1 MRDDFSKFYAV
12 TDEKFKSEDF
22 NNNVKKD
29 NQLQTKG
36 IEVGHIFYFGDK
48 YSKPMNCSVDS
59 KDGKKIFVKMG
70 SYGIG
75 VSRLVAAI
83 IEAKFSN
90 EKMKW
95 PREVSPFDV
104 VIIPVI
110 NKNDNSNV
118 QKAKILYKS
127 LIEKGID
134 VLFDDIDENISKKIV
149 NSVSLKEFDKIIEIG
164 PGKGALTKYLFEFSD
179 KLILIEYDT
188 ESVDFIKSS
197 YKKHNPNII
206 KQDFLKYNLKDVLSQ
221 TSKNLIIGNFPYNIS
236 SQIIFKILENY
247 LLVGNLIGM
256 FQKEVAERIIS
267 KPNSKE
273 YGIVSVRTQLLYDVK
288 ILFDVSPNVFF
299 PKPRVNS
306 SVISM
311 TRKKDINI
319 NFDLKLFDRLVK
331 LSFQQRRKK
340 IKNSLKKLDIK
351 ENILED
357 SIFDLSPEQ
366 LSVNDFIRLTQ
377 KISNETI

>member
-1 MRDDFSKFYAV
+1 M
-12 TDEKFKSEDF
+12 
-22 NNNVKKD
+22 
-29 NQLQTKG
+29 
-36 IEVGHIFYFGDK
+36 IE
-48 YSKPMNCSVDS
+48 N
-59 KDGKKIFVKMG
+59 
-70 SYGIG
+70 
-75 VSRLVAAI
+75 
-83 IEAKFSN
+83 
-90 EKMKW
+90 
-95 PREVSPFDV
+95 VSPKKFLG
-104 VIIPVI
+104 
-110 NKNDNSNV
+110 
-118 QKAKILYKS
+118 QHFL
-127 LIEKGID
+127 
-134 VLFDDIDENISKKIV
+134 IDENISKKIV
-149 NSVSLKEFDKIIEIG
+149 NSFSLKEFDKIVEIG

-188 ESVDFIKSS
+188 DSVEFIKSS
-197 YKKHNPNII
+197 FKKHNPNII
-206 KQDFLKYNLKDVLSQ
+206 QQDFLKYNLKDVLFQ

-256 FQKEVAERIIS
+256 FQKEVAERIVS
-267 KPNSKE
+267 KPNSKD
-273 YGIVSVRTQLLYDVK
+273 YGIISVKTQLLYDVK

-311 TRKKDINI
+311 TRKKNINI

-340 IKNSLKKLDIK
+340 IKNSLKKIDIK

-357 SIFDLSPEQ
+357 SIFDLRPEQ

-377 KISNETI
+377 KISDETI

>member
-1 MRDDFSKFYAV
+1 M
-12 TDEKFKSEDF
+12 
-22 NNNVKKD
+22 
-29 NQLQTKG
+29 
-36 IEVGHIFYFGDK
+36 IE
-48 YSKPMNCSVDS
+48 N
-59 KDGKKIFVKMG
+59 
-70 SYGIG
+70 
-75 VSRLVAAI
+75 
-83 IEAKFSN
+83 
-90 EKMKW
+90 
-95 PREVSPFDV
+95 VSPKKFLG
-104 VIIPVI
+104 
-110 NKNDNSNV
+110 
-118 QKAKILYKS
+118 QHFL
-127 LIEKGID
+127 
-134 VLFDDIDENISKKIV
+134 IDENISKKIV
-149 NSVSLKEFDKIIEIG
+149 NAVNLKEFDKIVEIG
-164 PGKGALTKYLFEFSD
+164 PGKGALSKYLFDFSD

-188 ESVDFIKSS
+188 ESVEFIKSS
-197 YKKHNPNII
+197 FKKHNPNII
-206 KQDFLKYNLKDVLSQ
+206 KKDFLKYNLKDVLTQ

-273 YGIVSVRTQLLYDVK
+273 YGIISVKTQLLYDVK

-306 SVISM
+306 SVISL
-311 TRKKDINI
+311 TRKKNINI
-319 NFDLKLFDRLVK
+319 NFDLKLFDKLVK

-357 SIFDLSPEQ
+357 SIFGLRPEQ

-377 KISNETI
+377 KINNETI

>member
-1 MRDDFSKFYAV
+1 M
-12 TDEKFKSEDF
+12 
-22 NNNVKKD
+22 
-29 NQLQTKG
+29 
-36 IEVGHIFYFGDK
+36 IE
-48 YSKPMNCSVDS
+48 N
-59 KDGKKIFVKMG
+59 
-70 SYGIG
+70 
-75 VSRLVAAI
+75 
-83 IEAKFSN
+83 
-90 EKMKW
+90 
-95 PREVSPFDV
+95 VSPKKFLG
-104 VIIPVI
+104 
-110 NKNDNSNV
+110 
-118 QKAKILYKS
+118 QHFL
-127 LIEKGID
+127 
-134 VLFDDIDENISKKIV
+134 IDENISKKIV
-149 NSVSLKEFDKIIEIG
+149 NAVNLKEFDKIVEIG
-164 PGKGALTKYLFEFSD
+164 PGKGALSKYLFDFSD

-188 ESVDFIKSS
+188 ESVEFIKSS
-197 YKKHNPNII
+197 FKKHNPNII
-206 KQDFLKYNLKDVLSQ
+206 KKDFLKYNLKDVLTQ

-273 YGIVSVRTQLLYDVK
+273 YGIISVKTQLLYDVK

-306 SVISM
+306 SVISL
-311 TRKKDINI
+311 TRKKNINI
-319 NFDLKLFDRLVK
+319 NFDLKLFDKLVK

-357 SIFDLSPEQ
+357 SIFGLRPEQ
-366 LSVNDFIRLTQ
+366 LSVNDFIKLTQ

>member
-1 MRDDFSKFYAV
+1 M
-12 TDEKFKSEDF
+12 
-22 NNNVKKD
+22 
-29 NQLQTKG
+29 
-36 IEVGHIFYFGDK
+36 IF
-48 YSKPMNCSVDS
+48 
-59 KDGKKIFVKMG
+59 
-70 SYGIG
+70 
-75 VSRLVAAI
+75 
-83 IEAKFSN
+83 AK
-90 EKMKW
+90 
-95 PREVSPFDV
+95 
-104 VIIPVI
+104 
-110 NKNDNSNV
+110 
-118 QKAKILYKS
+118 KS
-127 LIEKGID
+127 LGQNFLID
-134 VLFDDIDENISKKIV
+134 KNITKKIV
-149 NSVSLKEFDKIIEIG
+149 NLVEIKNRNVVEIG
-164 PGKGALTKYLFEFSD
+164 PGKGALTKYLFEFSE

-188 ESVDFIKSS
+188 ESVEFIKSS
-197 YKKHNPNII
+197 FKKHNPNII
-206 KQDFLKYNLKDVLSQ
+206 KQDFLKYNLEDVLSQ

-247 LLVGNLIGM
+247 LLVDNLIGM

-273 YGIVSVRTQLLYDVK
+273 YGIISVKTQLLYDVK
-288 ILFDVSPNVFF
+288 ILFDVSPKVFF

-306 SVISM
+306 SVVSM
-311 TRKKDINI
+311 TRKKNINI

-357 SIFDLSPEQ
+357 SIFGLRPEQ

>member
-1 MRDDFSKFYAV
+1 M
-12 TDEKFKSEDF
+12 
-22 NNNVKKD
+22 
-29 NQLQTKG
+29 
-36 IEVGHIFYFGDK
+36 
-48 YSKPMNCSVDS
+48 
-59 KDGKKIFVKMG
+59 
-70 SYGIG
+70 
-75 VSRLVAAI
+75 
-83 IEAKFSN
+83 
-90 EKMKW
+90 
-95 PREVSPFDV
+95 
-104 VIIPVI
+104 
-110 NKNDNSNV
+110 
-118 QKAKILYKS
+118 
-127 LIEKGID
+127 
-134 VLFDDIDENISKKIV
+134 
-149 NSVSLKEFDKIIEIG
+149 
-164 PGKGALTKYLFEFSD
+164 
-179 KLILIEYDT
+179 
-188 ESVDFIKSS
+188 
-197 YKKHNPNII
+197 
-206 KQDFLKYNLKDVLSQ
+206 SQ

-247 LLVGNLIGM
+247 LLVDNLIGM

-273 YGIVSVRTQLLYDVK
+273 YGIISVKTQLLYDVK

-311 TRKKDINI
+311 TRKKNINI

-357 SIFDLSPEQ
+357 SIFGLRPEQ

>member
-1 MRDDFSKFYAV
+1 MSK
-12 TDEKFKSEDF
+12 
-22 NNNVKKD
+22 
-29 NQLQTKG
+29 
-36 IEVGHIFYFGDK
+36 
-48 YSKPMNCSVDS
+48 
-59 KDGKKIFVKMG
+59 
-70 SYGIG
+70 
-75 VSRLVAAI
+75 
-83 IEAKFSN
+83 
-90 EKMKW
+90 
-95 PREVSPFDV
+95 
-104 VIIPVI
+104 
-110 NKNDNSNV
+110 
-118 QKAKILYKS
+118 
-127 LIEKGID
+127 
-134 VLFDDIDENISKKIV
+134 
-149 NSVSLKEFDKIIEIG
+149 
-164 PGKGALTKYLFEFSD
+164 
-179 KLILIEYDT
+179 
-188 ESVDFIKSS
+188 
-197 YKKHNPNII
+197 
-206 KQDFLKYNLKDVLSQ
+206 

-267 KPNSKE
+267 KPNSKG
-273 YGIVSVRTQLLYDVK
+273 YGIISVKTQLLYDVK

-311 TRKKDINI
+311 TRKKNINI

-357 SIFDLSPEQ
+357 SIFGLRPEQ

>member
-1 MRDDFSKFYAV
+1 M
-12 TDEKFKSEDF
+12 
-22 NNNVKKD
+22 
-29 NQLQTKG
+29 
-36 IEVGHIFYFGDK
+36 IE
-48 YSKPMNCSVDS
+48 N
-59 KDGKKIFVKMG
+59 
-70 SYGIG
+70 
-75 VSRLVAAI
+75 
-83 IEAKFSN
+83 
-90 EKMKW
+90 
-95 PREVSPFDV
+95 VSPKKFLG
-104 VIIPVI
+104 
-110 NKNDNSNV
+110 
-118 QKAKILYKS
+118 QHFL
-127 LIEKGID
+127 
-134 VLFDDIDENISKKIV
+134 IDENISKKIV
-149 NSVSLKEFDKIIEIG
+149 DAVNLKEFDKIVEIG
-164 PGKGALTKYLFEFSD
+164 PGKGALSKYLFDFSD

-188 ESVDFIKSS
+188 ESVEFIKSS
-197 YKKHNPNII
+197 FKKHNPNIV
-206 KQDFLKYNLKDVLSQ
+206 KKDFLKYNLKDVLTQ

-247 LLVGNLIGM
+247 LLVDNLIGM

-273 YGIVSVRTQLLYDVK
+273 YGIISVKTQLLYDVK

-311 TRKKDINI
+311 TRKKNINI

-357 SIFDLSPEQ
+357 SIFGLRPEQ
-366 LSVNDFIRLTQ
+366 LSVNDFIRLTK

>member
-1 MRDDFSKFYAV
+1 M
-12 TDEKFKSEDF
+12 
-22 NNNVKKD
+22 
-29 NQLQTKG
+29 
-36 IEVGHIFYFGDK
+36 IE
-48 YSKPMNCSVDS
+48 N
-59 KDGKKIFVKMG
+59 
-70 SYGIG
+70 
-75 VSRLVAAI
+75 
-83 IEAKFSN
+83 
-90 EKMKW
+90 
-95 PREVSPFDV
+95 VSPKKFLG
-104 VIIPVI
+104 
-110 NKNDNSNV
+110 
-118 QKAKILYKS
+118 QHFL
-127 LIEKGID
+127 
-134 VLFDDIDENISKKIV
+134 IDENISKKIV
-149 NSVSLKEFDKIIEIG
+149 DAVNLKEFDKIVEIG
-164 PGKGALTKYLFEFSD
+164 PGKGALSKYLFDFSD

-206 KQDFLKYNLKDVLSQ
+206 KQDFLKYNLKEVLSQ

-311 TRKKDINI
+311 TRKKNINI

-340 IKNSLKKLDIK
+340 LKNSLKKLDIK

-357 SIFDLSPEQ
+357 SIFGLRPEQ
-366 LSVNDFIRLTQ
+366 LSVNEFIRLTQ

>member
-1 MRDDFSKFYAV
+1 M
-12 TDEKFKSEDF
+12 
-22 NNNVKKD
+22 
-29 NQLQTKG
+29 
-36 IEVGHIFYFGDK
+36 IE
-48 YSKPMNCSVDS
+48 N
-59 KDGKKIFVKMG
+59 
-70 SYGIG
+70 
-75 VSRLVAAI
+75 
-83 IEAKFSN
+83 
-90 EKMKW
+90 
-95 PREVSPFDV
+95 VSPKKFLG
-104 VIIPVI
+104 
-110 NKNDNSNV
+110 
-118 QKAKILYKS
+118 QHFL
-127 LIEKGID
+127 
-134 VLFDDIDENISKKIV
+134 IDENISKKIV
-149 NSVSLKEFDKIIEIG
+149 NAVNLKEFDKIVEIG
-164 PGKGALTKYLFEFSD
+164 PGKGALSKYLFDFSD

-188 ESVDFIKSS
+188 ESVEFIKSS
-197 YKKHNPNII
+197 FKKHNPNII
-206 KQDFLKYNLKDVLSQ
+206 KKDFLKYNLKDVLTQ

-247 LLVGNLIGM
+247 LLVDNLIGM

-273 YGIVSVRTQLLYDVK
+273 YGIISVKTQLLYDVK

-311 TRKKDINI
+311 TRKKNINI

-357 SIFDLSPEQ
+357 SIFGLRPEQ

>member
-1 MRDDFSKFYAV
+1 M
-12 TDEKFKSEDF
+12 
-22 NNNVKKD
+22 
-29 NQLQTKG
+29 
-36 IEVGHIFYFGDK
+36 
-48 YSKPMNCSVDS
+48 
-59 KDGKKIFVKMG
+59 
-70 SYGIG
+70 
-75 VSRLVAAI
+75 
-83 IEAKFSN
+83 
-90 EKMKW
+90 
-95 PREVSPFDV
+95 
-104 VIIPVI
+104 
-110 NKNDNSNV
+110 
-118 QKAKILYKS
+118 
-127 LIEKGID
+127 
-134 VLFDDIDENISKKIV
+134 
-149 NSVSLKEFDKIIEIG
+149 
-164 PGKGALTKYLFEFSD
+164 
-179 KLILIEYDT
+179 
-188 ESVDFIKSS
+188 
-197 YKKHNPNII
+197 
-206 KQDFLKYNLKDVLSQ
+206 SQ

-273 YGIVSVRTQLLYDVK
+273 YGIISVRTQLLYDVK

-306 SVISM
+306 SLISM
-311 TRKKDINI
+311 TRKKNINI
-319 NFDLKLFDRLVK
+319 NFDLKLFDILVK

-357 SIFDLSPEQ
+357 SIFGLRPEQ